1 MKHLPPTLRE
11 NQRYLK
17 IKICNEE
24 RKSFDQAVELVRKA
38 VKEFSGEKG
47 LAEAS
52 PWLIKRKFNYQAQV
66 AVVRV
71 NREFEQLFRAS
82 ITLSKSQ
89 IITLNS
95 SGTLKSL
102 QS

>member
-17 IKICNEE
+17 IKISANNE
-24 RKSFDQAVELVRKA
+24 KDFDEFVGIVNSA
-38 VKEFSGEKG
+38 VKEFAGLKG
-47 LAEAS
+47 LAEIN
-52 PWLIKRKFNYQAQV
+52 PWLIKRKFNYEEQE

-82 ITLSKSQ
+82 IVFSRHKIVTLEV
-89 IITLNS
+89 
-95 SGTLKSL
+95 SGTLKAL
-102 QS
+102 EN

>member
-17 IKICNEE
+17 IKIYNEQQ
-24 RKSFDQAVELVRKA
+24 KSFDQVVELLRKS
-38 VKEFSGEKG
+38 VKEFAGEKG
-47 LAEAS
+47 LAEVS
-52 PWLIKRKFNYQAQV
+52 PWLIKRKFNYQTQI

-71 NREFEQLFRAS
+71 NREFEHLFRAS
-82 ITLSKSQ
+82 ITLSKSK